1 MGKKTPAPPPAPD
14 YGAAATAQGSA
25 NLKAGLQTAGISNPN
40 IISPYGNQTV
50 TWDMSNPD
58 MPTPTITQ
66 TLTPDAQAALNAQ
79 QRVQREFAD
88 LGSQGVANAQ
98 KILGTPFD
106 YQGPGIQTSFDK
118 GPGLNYGPKM
128 GEYGM
133 AQGVD
138 ASQFGQNRG
147 VNYDQFGQASGMGFG
162 QYGQAGGVDAGAYG
176 QAGSVNSANY
186 GQSRGINYGD
196 FEQAR
201 SIGAGDFGLANAIN
215 ANEFGLA
222 SGMQDQKYGQAQ
234 RNLNLSG
241 VSRMPV
247 NAGMTGQQAILQRL
261 APQMQRQ
268 REGLRTQL
276 VNQGFRPG
284 TEAYNRAM
292 EQQGQQENDMF
303 TQAAMQGIGLD
314 MSANQQGF
322 GQAATAAGLYN
333 QGLGQDFGQGLAAL
347 QASNQAIGQNFGQG
361 LSSQQLKNA
370 AVSQNFGQGL
380 QAQQLRNQAIDQ
392 NMRNA
397 LMAQNS
403 QNDAINQNFGRDV
416 TSQQLTNQSIG
427 QNFGQ
432 GVTAQQ
438 LSNQAIAQ
446 NFGQGSTE
454 RQMANQAI
462 AQNFG
467 QGVTAQQM
475 QNDAINANLA
485 NAMSAQG
492 MNNAAMQQNYGQ
504 AGNIAGLYNSAA
516 AQQYNQNMQ
525 GAQFGNMASDQ
536 ALARALQLRSQPLNE
551 ITALM
556 GASQIQNPQF
566 QGYTGA
572 NVNAAPVYQAAGDQA
587 KYGMD
592 VYGQQMAA
600 RNANMAALGSVAGA
614 GMGMIQP
621 FKLSD
626 MRLKSN
632 IERVGTHANGVG
644 VYEYDID
651 GHRERGVMAQEVLNV
666 KPEAVLMGDDG
677 FYMVNY
683 GAL

>member
-1 MGKKTPAPPPAPD
+1 MGSLCKSPKAPPAPD
-14 YGAAATAQGSA
+14 YAAAATAQGAA
-25 NLKAGLQTAGISNPN
+25 NLKSGVQTAGISNPN

-66 TLTPDAQAALNAQ
+66 TLTPDAQAALTAQ

-138 ASQFGQNRG
+138 ANQFGQNRG
-147 VNYDQFGQASGMGFG
+147 VN
-162 QYGQAGGVDAGAYG
+162 AGDYG
-176 QAGSVNSANY
+176 QAGSVNADAYGRAGSVNAANY

-222 SGMQDQKYGQAQ
+222 SGMRDQKYGQAQ

-241 VSRMPV
+241 VSNMPV

-261 APQMQRQ
+261 APQMERQ

-347 QASNQAIGQNFGQG
+347 QTSNQAIGQNFGQG
-361 LSSQQLKNA
+361 LSSQQQKNA

-380 QAQQLRNQAIDQ
+380 QAQQLRNQSIDQ

-438 LSNQAIAQ
+438 LSNQAV
-446 NFGQGSTE
+446 G
-454 RQMANQAI
+454 
-462 AQNFG
+462 QNFG

-475 QNDAINANLA
+475 QNDAINANFG

-492 MNNAAMQQNYGQ
+492 MNNSAINQNYGQ

-572 NVNAAPVYQAAGDQA
+572 NVNAAPTYQAVGDA
-587 KYGMD
+587 ANYGMNI
-592 VYGQQMAA
+592 YGQRMAA
-600 RNANMAALGSVAGA
+600 RNANVNAAGQAVGTVGTAIA
-614 GMGMIQP
+614 M
-621 FKLSD
+621 SD

>member
-50 TWDMSNPD
+50 SWDMSNPD

-88 LGSQGVANAQ
+88 FGSQGIGNAQ

-106 YQGPGIQTSFDK
+106 YQGPGIQTSFDQ
-118 GPGLNYGPKM
+118 GPGVNYGPKM
-128 GEYGM
+128 GEYGI
-133 AQGVD
+133 AQGID
-138 ASQFGQNRG
+138 ANKFGQNRG
-147 VNYDQFGQASGMGFG
+147 VN
-162 QYGQAGGVDAGAYG
+162 AGDYG
-176 QAGSVNSANY
+176 QAGSVNPNDY

-196 FEQAR
+196 FEQAL

-222 SGMQDQKYGQAQ
+222 SGMRDAKYGSAQ

-241 VSRMPV
+241 VANMPV

-380 QAQQLRNQAIDQ
+380 QAQQLRNQSIDQ

-403 QNDAINQNFGRDV
+403 QNDAINQNFGRGV

-432 GVTAQQ
+432 GA
-438 LSNQAIAQ
+438 
-446 NFGQGSTE
+446 
-454 RQMANQAI
+454 
-462 AQNFG
+462 
-467 QGVTAQQM
+467 TAQQM
-475 QNDAINANLA
+475 QNDAINANFG

-536 ALARALQLRSQPLNE
+536 ALARAMQLRSQPLNE

-614 GMGMIQP
+614 GMGM
-621 FKLSD
+621 FNFTSD
-626 MRLKSN
+626 VRLKSN

-651 GHRERGVMAQEVLNV
+651 GHRERGVMAQEVLHV
-666 KPEAVLMGDDG
+666 KPEAVIMRDDG

>member
-14 YGAAATAQGSA
+14 YAAAATAQGQA
-25 NLKAGLQTAGISNPN
+25 NLNAGLQTAGISNPN

-50 TWDMSNPD
+50 SWDMSDPN
-58 MPTPTITQ
+58 MPKPTITQ

-98 KILGTPFD
+98 RILGTPFD
-106 YQGPGIQTSFDK
+106 YQGPGIQTSFDQ
-118 GPGLNYGPKM
+118 GPGVNYGPKM

-138 ASQFGQNRG
+138 ANQFGQNRG
-147 VNYDQFGQASGMGFG
+147 INVGD
-162 QYGQAGGVDAGAYG
+162 YGQAGSVNPNAYG
-176 QAGSVNSANY
+176 QAGSVNPNDY

-201 SIGAGDFGLANAIN
+201 SIGAGDFGLADGIN

-222 SGMQDQKYGQAQ
+222 SGMQDAKYGSAQ

-333 QGLGQDFGQGLAAL
+333 QGLAQDFGQGLAAL
-347 QASNQAIGQNFGQG
+347 QVSNQAIGQNFGQG

-380 QAQQLRNQAIDQ
+380 QAQQLRNQSIDQ
-392 NMRNA
+392 NIRNA

-403 QNDAINQNFGRDV
+403 QNDAINQNFGRGV
-416 TSQQLTNQSIG
+416 TSQQLTNQAIGQNFGQGATAQQMQNAAIG

-432 GVTAQQ
+432 GVT
-438 LSNQAIAQ
+438 
-446 NFGQGSTE
+446 G
-454 RQMANQAI
+454 
-462 AQNFG
+462 
-467 QGVTAQQM
+467 QQM

-536 ALARALQLRSQPLNE
+536 ALARAMQLRSQPLNE

-614 GMGMIQP
+614 GMGMIEP
-621 FKLSD
+621 FKISD

-666 KPEAVLMGDDG
+666 KPEAVIMRDDG

>member
-14 YGAAATAQGSA
+14 YGAAATAQGQA
-25 NLKAGLQTAGISNPN
+25 NLQAGLQTAGISNPN

-50 TWDMSNPD
+50 SWDMSDPN
-58 MPTPTITQ
+58 MPRPTITQ
-66 TLTPDAQAALNAQ
+66 TLTPDAQAALTSQ

-106 YQGPGIQTSFDK
+106 YQGPGIQTSFDQ
-118 GPGLNYGPKM
+118 GPGVNYGPKM

-138 ASQFGQNRG
+138 ANQFGQNRG
-147 VNYDQFGQASGMGFG
+147 VNVGD
-162 QYGQAGGVDAGAYG
+162 YGQA
-176 QAGSVNSANY
+176 
-186 GQSRGINYGD
+186 RGINYGD

-222 SGMQDQKYGQAQ
+222 SGMRDAKYGSAQ

-241 VSRMPV
+241 VSQMPV

-261 APQMQRQ
+261 APQMERQ

-347 QASNQAIGQNFGQG
+347 QASNQAIGQNYGQG
-361 LSSQQLKNA
+361 LSSQQQKNA

-380 QAQQLRNQAIDQ
+380 QAQQLRNQANDQ
-392 NMRNA
+392 NIRNA
-397 LMAQNS
+397 LMAQQS
-403 QNDAINQNFGRDV
+403 QNAA
-416 TSQQLTNQSIG
+416 IG

-432 GVTAQQ
+432 GVT
-438 LSNQAIAQ
+438 
-446 NFGQGSTE
+446 G
-454 RQMANQAI
+454 
-462 AQNFG
+462 
-467 QGVTAQQM
+467 QQM
-475 QNDAINANLA
+475 QNDAINANFG

-536 ALARALQLRSQPLNE
+536 ALARAMQLRSQPLNE
-551 ITALM
+551 ITAVM

-621 FKLSD
+621 FKISD

-666 KPEAVLMGDDG
+666 KPEAVIMNDDG

>member
-14 YGAAATAQGSA
+14 YAAAATAQGQA
-25 NLKAGLQTAGISNPN
+25 NLNAGLQTAGISNPN

-50 TWDMSNPD
+50 SWDMSDPN
-58 MPTPTITQ
+58 MPKPTITQ

-98 KILGTPFD
+98 RILGTPFD
-106 YQGPGIQTSFDK
+106 YQGPGIQTSFDQ
-118 GPGLNYGPKM
+118 GPGVNYGPKM

-138 ASQFGQNRG
+138 ANQFGQNRG
-147 VNYDQFGQASGMGFG
+147 VNVGD
-162 QYGQAGGVDAGAYG
+162 YGQA
-176 QAGSVNSANY
+176 
-186 GQSRGINYGD
+186 RGINYGD

-222 SGMQDQKYGQAQ
+222 SGMRDAKYGSAQ
-234 RNLNLSG
+234 RTLNLSG
-241 VSRMPV
+241 VANMPV

-347 QASNQAIGQNFGQG
+347 QVSNQAIGQNFGQG

-370 AVSQNFGQGL
+370 AVSQNFNQGL
-380 QAQQLRNQAIDQ
+380 QAQQLRNQANDQ
-392 NMRNA
+392 NIRNA
-397 LMAQNS
+397 LMAQQS
-403 QNDAINQNFGRDV
+403 QNAA
-416 TSQQLTNQSIG
+416 IG

-432 GVTAQQ
+432 GVT
-438 LSNQAIAQ
+438 
-446 NFGQGSTE
+446 G
-454 RQMANQAI
+454 
-462 AQNFG
+462 
-467 QGVTAQQM
+467 QQM

-525 GAQFGNMASDQ
+525 GAQFGNTASDQ
-536 ALARALQLRSQPLNE
+536 ALARAMQLRSQPLNE

-614 GMGMIQP
+614 GMGM
-621 FKLSD
+621 FSFTSD

-666 KPEAVLMGDDG
+666 KPEAVIMNDDG

>member
-88 LGSQGVANAQ
+88 LGSQGIGNAQ

-138 ASQFGQNRG
+138 ANQFGQNRG

-162 QYGQAGGVDAGAYG
+162 QYGQAGAVNANAYG
-176 QAGSVNSANY
+176 QAGSVNPNDY

-222 SGMQDQKYGQAQ
+222 SGMRDAKYGSAQ

-241 VSRMPV
+241 VANMPV

-380 QAQQLRNQAIDQ
+380 QAQQLRNQSIDQ

-403 QNDAINQNFGRDV
+403 QNDAINQNFGRGV
-416 TSQQLTNQSIG
+416 TSQQLTNQAIG

-432 GVTAQQ
+432 GMSAQEMQ
-438 LSNQAIAQ
+438 NAAIAQ

-454 RQMANQAI
+454 RQMQNAAI
-462 AQNFG
+462 GQNFG
-467 QGVTAQQM
+467 QGATAQQM
-475 QNDAINANLA
+475 QNDAINANFG

-504 AGNIAGLYNSAA
+504 ANNIAGLYNSAA

-525 GAQFGNMASDQ
+525 GAQFGNTASDQ
-536 ALARALQLRSQPLNE
+536 ALARAMQLRSQPLNE

-556 GASQIQNPQF
+556 GSSQIQNPQF

-600 RNANMAALGSVAGA
+600 RNANMAAMGQMAGA
-614 GMGMIQP
+614 GMGM
-621 FKLSD
+621 FSFTSD

-666 KPEAVLMGDDG
+666 KPEAVIMNDDG

>member
-1 MGKKTPAPPPAPD
+1 
-14 YGAAATAQGSA
+14 
-25 NLKAGLQTAGISNPN
+25 LQTAGISNPN

-50 TWDMSNPD
+50 SWDMSDPN
-58 MPTPTITQ
+58 MPKPTITQ

-98 KILGTPFD
+98 RILGTPFD
-106 YQGPGIQTSFDK
+106 YQGPGIQTSFDQ
-118 GPGLNYGPKM
+118 GPGVNYGPKM

-147 VNYDQFGQASGMGFG
+147 INVGD
-162 QYGQAGGVDAGAYG
+162 YGQA
-176 QAGSVNSANY
+176 
-186 GQSRGINYGD
+186 RGINYGD

-215 ANEFGLA
+215 AHEFGLA
-222 SGMQDQKYGQAQ
+222 SGMRDAKYGSAQ
-234 RNLNLSG
+234 RTLNLSG
-241 VSRMPV
+241 VANMPV

-361 LSSQQLKNA
+361 LSAQQLKNA

-380 QAQQLRNQAIDQ
+380 QAQQLRNQANDQ
-392 NMRNA
+392 NIRNA
-397 LMAQNS
+397 LMAQQS
-403 QNDAINQNFGRDV
+403 QNAA
-416 TSQQLTNQSIG
+416 IG

-432 GVTAQQ
+432 GVT
-438 LSNQAIAQ
+438 
-446 NFGQGSTE
+446 G
-454 RQMANQAI
+454 
-462 AQNFG
+462 
-467 QGVTAQQM
+467 QQM

-536 ALARALQLRSQPLNE
+536 ALARAMQLRSQPLNE

-614 GMGMIQP
+614 GMGM
-621 FKLSD
+621 FSFTSD

-651 GHRERGVMAQEVLNV
+651 GHRERGVMAQEVLHV
-666 KPEAVLMGDDG
+666 KPEAVTMRDDG

>member
-1 MGKKTPAPPPAPD
+1 MGSLCKSPKAPPAPD
-14 YGAAATAQGSA
+14 YAAAATAQGAA
-25 NLKAGLQTAGISNPN
+25 NLKSGVQTAGINNPN

-66 TLTPDAQAALNAQ
+66 TLTPDAQAALNSQ
-79 QRVQREFAD
+79 QRVQKEFAD
-88 LGSQGVANAQ
+88 LANQGINTA
-98 KILGTPFD
+98 KGIIGTPFK
-106 YQGPGIQTSFDK
+106 YEGPGIQTSFDQ
-118 GPGLNYGPKM
+118 GPGVNYGPKM

-162 QYGQAGGVDAGAYG
+162 QYGQAGSVNADAYG
-176 QAGSVNSANY
+176 RAGSVNSANY

-201 SIGAGDFGLANAIN
+201 SLGAGDFGLANAIN

-222 SGMQDQKYGQAQ
+222 SGMRDQKYGQAQ

-241 VSRMPV
+241 VANMPV

-322 GQAATAAGLYN
+322 GQAATKAGLYN

-347 QASNQAIGQNFGQG
+347 QATNQSVAQNFGQG

-438 LSNQAIAQ
+438 LSNQAIGQ

-462 AQNFG
+462 GQNFG

-492 MNNAAMQQNYGQ
+492 MNNAAMQQNYAQ

-525 GAQFGNMASDQ
+525 GAQFGNNASDQ
-536 ALARALQLRSQPLNE
+536 ALARALQLRNQPINE
-551 ITALM
+551 INALM
-556 GASQIQNPQF
+556 EGSQIQNPQF

-572 NVNAAPVYQAAGDQA
+572 NVNAAPTYQAVGDA
-587 KYGMD
+587 ANYGMNI
-592 VYGQQMAA
+592 YGQRMAA
-600 RNANMAALGSVAGA
+600 RNANVNAVGQAVGTVGTAIAM
-614 GMGMIQP
+614 
-621 FKLSD
+621 SD

>member
-1 MGKKTPAPPPAPD
+1 MGSLCKSPKAPPAPD
-14 YGAAATAQGSA
+14 YAAAATAQGQA
-25 NLKAGLQTAGISNPN
+25 NLNAGLQTAGISNPN

-50 TWDMSNPD
+50 SWDMSDPN
-58 MPTPTITQ
+58 MPKPTITQ

-88 LGSQGVANAQ
+88 LAGQGIGNAK
-98 KILGTPFD
+98 KILDTPFN
-106 YQGPGIQTSFDK
+106 YQGPGIQTSFDQ
-118 GPGLNYGPKM
+118 GPELNYGPKM

-147 VNYDQFGQASGMGFG
+147 INPGDYGQAGGINAG
-162 QYGQAGGVDAGAYG
+162 DYGQAGGVDAGAYG
-176 QAGSVNSANY
+176 RAGSVNSANY

-201 SIGAGDFGLANAIN
+201 SIGAGDFGLADGIN

-222 SGMQDQKYGQAQ
+222 SGMQDAKYGSAQ
-234 RNLNLSG
+234 RTLNLSG

-276 VNQGFRPG
+276 INQGFRPG

-347 QASNQAIGQNFGQG
+347 QVSNQAIGQNFGQG
-361 LSSQQLKNA
+361 LSSRQLKNA

-380 QAQQLRNQAIDQ
+380 QAQQLRNQSIDQ
-392 NMRNA
+392 NIRNA

-403 QNDAINQNFGRDV
+403 QNDAIDQNFVRDV
-416 TSQQLTNQSIG
+416 TSQQLTNQSIDQNFGRDVTARDLSNRAIG

-432 GVTAQQ
+432 GVTARD
-438 LSNQAIAQ
+438 LSNRAI
-446 NFGQGSTE
+446 G
-454 RQMANQAI
+454 
-462 AQNFG
+462 QNFG
-467 QGVTAQQM
+467 QGVTAREM
-475 QNDAINANLA
+475 DNNAVNANISNAINI
-485 NAMSAQG
+485 QG
-492 MNNAAMQQNYGQ
+492 INNAAMNQNYGT
-504 AGNIAGLYNSAA
+504 ASNIAGLYNSAA
-516 AQQYNQNMQ
+516 AQRFNQNMQ
-525 GAQFGNMASDQ
+525 GAQFGNSASDQ
-536 ALARALQLRSQPLNE
+536 ALARALQLRNQPINE
-551 ITALM
+551 INALM
-556 GASQIQNPQF
+556 EGSQIQNPQF

-572 NVNAAPVYQAAGDQA
+572 NVNAAPVYDATRDTGNYAINA
-587 KYGMD
+587 
-592 VYGQQMAA
+592 YGQRVAS
-600 RNANMAALGSVAGA
+600 RNANVNA
-614 GMGMIQP
+614 MGQAVGTVGTAIAM
-621 FKLSD
+621 SD

-666 KPEAVLMGDDG
+666 KPEAVIMNDDG